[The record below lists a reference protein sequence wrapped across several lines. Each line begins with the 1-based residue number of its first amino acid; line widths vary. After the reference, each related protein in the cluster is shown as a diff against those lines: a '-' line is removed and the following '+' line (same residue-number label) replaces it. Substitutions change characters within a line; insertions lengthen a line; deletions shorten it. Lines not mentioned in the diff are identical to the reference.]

1 MRKNAWSFAVLF
13 ATLALV
19 SGLAVSACHTAGSS
33 TPMADTTST
42 GMSDSNAAPMVDDA
56 SKTSMAANADYS
68 LGYCR
73 VALNAPAPCVAYR
86 GKQAS
91 GVAPGCQHDNCT
103 TAKSNARANLLTGIP
118 AACGAYIQC
127 NDPCRCIQKMTAGDI
142 VNSSTP
148 PMP

>member
-1 MRKNAWSFAVLF
+1 MRKNAWSFAILF

-19 SGLAVSACHTAGSS
+19 SALAVSACHTAGSS
-33 TPMADTTST
+33 MPMSETTST
-42 GMSDSNAAPMVDDA
+42 GMSAGNAPMVDDA
-56 SKTSMAANADYS
+56 SKASMAANADYA
-68 LGYCR
+68 LGYCK

-91 GVAPGCQHDNCT
+91 GVAPGCRHDDCT
-103 TAKSNARANLLTGIP
+103 AAKANARANLLTGIP

-127 NDPCRCIQKMTAGDI
+127 NDPCQCIQKAASGD
-142 VNSSTP
+142 VMSSSTP